1 MFLTIVKC
9 QTIAIV
15 LGYILDLIVGDPHW
29 LYHPVQLI
37 GRLITF
43 LEKVLLKK
51 DDKDET
57 KYIKGAVLAVLV
69 LFITGAVVILFLA
82 VFYNISI
89 AAGCIAETIMC
100 YQILAVKSLRVE
112 SMKVYTAL
120 KQEGI
125 EQARI
130 AVSMIVGRDTMQLD
144 NHGVIRAAVETVAEN
159 TSDGV
164 VAPLFYMLFFGAPGG
179 FIYKAVNTMDSMI
192 GYKNDKYMY
201 FGRFAAKS
209 DDVVNFIP
217 ARLASWIMIAATGV
231 VQIFSKDK
239 KYNMK
244 DALRIYR
251 RDKHNHSSPNSAH
264 TESVC
269 AGALGVRLAGDNY
282 YFGKLVKKPY
292 IGDDSRPVEIED
304 IKRVN
309 ILLYV
314 TTFLCIIM
322 AVAVRIIIFLGRM
335 CV

>member
-1 MFLTIVKC
+1 M
-9 QTIAIV
+9 
-15 LGYILDLIVGDPHW
+15 
-29 LYHPVQLI
+29 
-37 GRLITF
+37 
-43 LEKVLLKK
+43 
-51 DDKDET
+51 
-57 KYIKGAVLAVLV
+57 
-69 LFITGAVVILFLA
+69 
-82 VFYNISI
+82 
-89 AAGCIAETIMC
+89 
-100 YQILAVKSLRVE
+100 
-112 SMKVYTAL
+112 
-120 KQEGI
+120 
-125 EQARI
+125 
-130 AVSMIVGRDTMQLD
+130 
-144 NHGVIRAAVETVAEN
+144 
-159 TSDGV
+159 
-164 VAPLFYMLFFGAPGG
+164 
-179 FIYKAVNTMDSMI
+179 YKAVNTMDSMI

-322 AVAVRIIIFLGRM
+322 AAAVRIIIFLGRM

>member
-1 MFLTIVKC
+1 MKIIYYIIPV
-9 QTIAIV
+9 IA
-15 LGYILDLIVGDPHW
+15 GWILDLIIGDPHCI
-29 LYHPVQLI
+29 YHPVRLI
-37 GRLITF
+37 GWLIGKLDKMLYKDTDSNR
-43 LEKVLLKK
+43 KKYYKGMLLW
-51 DDKDET
+51 
-57 KYIKGAVLAVLV
+57 VLV
-69 LFITGAVVILFLA
+69 MLATGGVTTAGLYI
-82 VFYNISI
+82 FYRINVT
-89 AAGCIAETIMC
+89 AGLIAESVMC
-100 YQILAVKSLRVE
+100 YQLIAAKSLKDE
-112 SMKVYTAL
+112 SMKVYYRL
-120 KQEGI
+120 KENNI
-125 EQARI
+125 EKARY
-130 AVSMIVGRDTMQLD
+130 AVSMIVGRDTEKLD
-144 NHGVIRAAVETVAEN
+144 ETGIIKAAVETVAEN
-159 TSDGV
+159 TSDGIA
-164 VAPLFYMLFFGAPGG
+164 APLFYIVFFGAAGG
-179 FIYKAVNTMDSMI
+179 FMYKAVNTMDSMI

-322 AVAVRIIIFLGRM
+322 AAAVRIIVFLGRM